1 VIERDVLPGWA
12 RTGCLAACILL
23 GLGITGCRTAPLG
36 DGATNSDA
44 GVAARI
50 ERAGERTDLEESLD
64 PTWIPTR
71 ADYDRRGTSGSP
83 WIATAEPAPKGGGAS
98 GGGGG
103 DLAKQAQN
111 PIASLISLPLQNNTS
126 FGIGPE
132 DRTQNVLNFQPV
144 YPVTLGK
151 GWTLVNRAI
160 IPIVHQPDVTS
171 TSRAWDGLGDI
182 NLTSFVVAPPMGNV
196 MIGAGPVVLF
206 PTASDSHL
214 GARQWGLGPSAIVVV
229 TPGKWVLGALVNN
242 VWSLDGGDDATNSF
256 LAQYFV
262 NYNLPQQW
270 YLTTAPIITADWNA
284 PSDDRWIV
292 PFGGGVGKI
301 FKIGKQPFNAS
312 VQAYYHA
319 VKPDGGADWS
329 LRVQL
334 TALFPK

>member
-1 VIERDVLPGWA
+1 MIERDVLPGWA

-182 NLTSFVVAPPMGNV
+182 NLTTVRRRAADGERHDRRRAGRSLSHGIRLPPRGKTVGTWPVGHRGRHAREVGPGRAREQRLVA
-196 MIGAGPVVLF
+196 
-206 PTASDSHL
+206 
-214 GARQWGLGPSAIVVV
+214 R
-229 TPGKWVLGALVNN
+229 
-242 VWSLDGGDDATNSF
+242 
-256 LAQYFV
+256 
-262 NYNLPQQW
+262 
-270 YLTTAPIITADWNA
+270 
-284 PSDDRWIV
+284 R
-292 PFGGGVGKI
+292 
-301 FKIGKQPFNAS
+301 
-312 VQAYYHA
+312 
-319 VKPDGGADWS
+319 
-329 LRVQL
+329 RR
-334 TALFPK
+334 